1 MARARVS
8 PHSRARVAALD
19 ARTRARERMQSPERA
34 RATATTPEVAFRVM
48 RLRAPRYEHA
58 GGRAVGAV
66 TLEEGDFDARGED
79 GMDGARRE
87 DARAR
92 AGAGETSWASTSGT
106 DRRTPEYGDA
116 RATRGELVLP
126 QSFGAVALGER
137 FSSFVVF
144 GNFTREGG
152 TGGGTVREIGIKI
165 ELQTERRRATLH
177 DGTKTPI
184 ECLRPGEKADVI
196 VTKDLK
202 ELGAHTLVCSATYY
216 DESGERKYLPQY
228 FKFKVSNP
236 LSVRTKVRAA
246 PRGRVFLEA
255 CIENLTRYPLLLH
268 EARFEAASG
277 LVATEITPERGGE
290 SARFDETS
298 GPGEGLPSLGE
309 RAVYQLDALNGSAHF
324 LFEIARVSGGA
335 DPFTPQ
341 TPLGKLE
348 LFWRGAMGDPGRL
361 QTQVIAAGSAG
372 STDRVPDIVKIHQ
385 SLVVDPPPSDVA
397 DASTV
402 YVERPFSLRVVVEAL
417 APVTAGE
424 YVLRVKDIV
433 TGVYLDGAR
442 TIQVGKLARGDTE
455 TIDLS
460 CVALGLGVQTCP
472 SLALVGVEDDVSA
485 HAPPPL
491 DIFVVRHLP
500 PTLARDARVDTRVT
514 VDAHPSATA

>member
-1 MARARVS
+1 
-8 PHSRARVAALD
+8 
-19 ARTRARERMQSPERA
+19 
-34 RATATTPEVAFRVM
+34 
-48 RLRAPRYEHA
+48 
-58 GGRAVGAV
+58 
-66 TLEEGDFDARGED
+66 
-79 GMDGARRE
+79 MDGARRE

-144 GNFTREGG
+144 GNFTRDGG
-152 TGGGTVREIGIKI
+152 AEGGTVREIGIKI
-165 ELQTERRRATLH
+165 ELQTERRRATLY

-184 ECLRPGEKADVI
+184 ECLRPGEKTDVI

-361 QTQVIAAGSAG
+361 QTQVIAAGSSG

-442 TIQVGKLARGDTE
+442 TVQVGKLARGDTE

-500 PTLARDARVDTRVT
+500 PTPPPIDARVDTRVT

>member
-1 MARARVS
+1 MASDAA
-8 PHSRARVAALD
+8 SRASGAVSSP
-19 ARTRARERMQSPERA
+19 TRATSSPTVA
-34 RATATTPEVAFRVM
+34 RSSGTTPEVAFRVM
-48 RLRAPRYEHA
+48 RLRAPSYEHA
-58 GGRAVGAV
+58 GGRSVGAV
-66 TLEEGDFDARGED
+66 ALERGDFDD
-79 GMDGARRE
+79 DARRV
-87 DARAR
+87 DGGVD
-92 AGAGETSWASTSGT
+92 AGAGAASRPSTSGNHH
-106 DRRTPEYGDA
+106 RHQPAYGDA

-144 GNFTREGG
+144 GNFTRESGG
-152 TGGGTVREIGIKI
+152 GGGTVREIGIKI
-165 ELQTERRRATLH
+165 ELQTERQRATLY

-184 ECLRPGEKADVI
+184 ACLRPGEKTDVI

-246 PRGRVFLEA
+246 PRGRVFLET
-255 CIENLTRYPLLLH
+255 CIENVTRYPLLLH
-268 EARFEAASG
+268 KARFEAASG

-298 GPGEGLPSLGE
+298 DAGKGLPSLGA

-324 LFEIARVSGGA
+324 LFEIARDESGGD

-372 STDRVPDIVKIHQ
+372 STDRVPDVVKMRQ
-385 SLVVDPPPSDVA
+385 SLVVDPSSSNAV

-417 APVTAGE
+417 APVAAGE
-424 YVLRVKDIV
+424 YVLRVKDVV

-442 TIQVGKLARGDTE
+442 TVHVGALDRGDTE

-460 CVALGLGVQTCP
+460 CVALGLGAQTCP
-472 SLALVGVEDDVSA
+472 SLALVGVDDDVVA

-491 DIFVVRHLP
+491 DIFVVRDLP
-500 PTLARDARVDTRVT
+500 STTAHTHADALVAIDEP
-514 VDAHPSATA
+514 PSAMA

>member
-1 MARARVS
+1 MN
-8 PHSRARVAALD
+8 D
-19 ARTRARERMQSPERA
+19 RTRRR
-34 RATATTPEVAFRVM
+34 RATARAMASDAAARASGAVSSPTVARSSGTTPEVAFRVM
-48 RLRAPRYEHA
+48 RLRAPSYEHA
-58 GGRAVGAV
+58 GGRSVGAV
-66 TLEEGDFDARGED
+66 TLERGDFDAD
-79 GMDGARRE
+79 ARRDGSD
-87 DARAR
+87 DARR
-92 AGAGETSWASTSGT
+92 VDGGVGAGAGAASRPATSGN
-106 DRRTPEYGDA
+106 RHQPAYGDA

-144 GNFTREGG
+144 GNFTRESG
-152 TGGGTVREIGIKI
+152 TQGGTVREIGIKI
-165 ELQTERRRATLH
+165 ELQTERQRATLY

-184 ECLRPGEKADVI
+184 ACLRPGEKADVI

-255 CIENLTRYPLLLH
+255 CIENVTRYPLLLH
-268 EARFEAASG
+268 KARFEATSG

-298 GPGEGLPSLGE
+298 DAGKGLPSLGA

-324 LFEIARVSGGA
+324 LFEIARESGGD

-372 STDRVPDIVKIHQ
+372 SSDRVPDVVKMRQ
-385 SLVVDPPPSDVA
+385 SLVVDPSPSNAV

-417 APVTAGE
+417 APVAAGE
-424 YVLRVKDIV
+424 YVLRVKDVV

-442 TIQVGKLARGDTE
+442 TVHVGALARGDTE
-455 TIDLS
+455 IIDLS
-460 CVALGLGVQTCP
+460 CVALGLGAQTCP
-472 SLALVGVEDDVSA
+472 SLALVGVEDDAVA

-491 DIFVVRHLP
+491 DIFVVRDLP
-500 PTLARDARVDTRVT
+500 RTTARGADALVT
-514 VDAHPSATA
+514 VDEPPSAMA